1 MISFYKTLL
10 DDKKGQIDRQIK
22 RYTLGLQ
29 ILADT
34 KDKVEGLQEDLKIKM
49 VEVKKQR
56 EETDILIEE
65 VQHESG
71 IAEEEQAKANEEEIK
86 TNEQKEG
93 AEKLAEECRVALEE
107 AEPALRQAE

>member
-1 MISFYKTLL
+1 MAETHLSIDIANEKFRKLERRNNYTTPKSFLELISFYKTLL
-10 DDKKGQIDRQIK
+10 DDKRGQIERQIK

-49 VEVKKQR
+49 VDVKKQR
-56 EETDILIEE
+56 EETDVLIEE

-71 IAEEEQAKANEEEIK
+71 IAEEEQAKANEE
-86 TNEQKEG
+86 
-93 AEKLAEECRVALEE
+93 
-107 AEPALRQAE
+107 